1 MSYVVCLRVRVHK
14 MIKHVIT
21 ILNIFKF
28 LEKIY
33 VIYLRLVS
41 LKTNLYTY
49 TWTKFDEMIT
59 RAHISSYE

>member
-41 LKTNLYTY
+41 
-49 TWTKFDEMIT
+49 
-59 RAHISSYE
+59 YETHH

>member
-1 MSYVVCLRVRVHK
+1 